1 MKIWKDYLGSKAKC
15 VENDY
20 KNYIMN
26 NYKSD
31 ENTHKS
37 FDFNMARMKF
47 DAEWIDL
54 MEKQPKLIY
63 KFAGGYSCC
72 GRNYFFSE
80 FKDILDSKEEIIIII
95 DGYEDISNGSLKK
108 VLFTVKCELDI
119 NSNFLNYYDRN
130 NNIFRTEKA
139 DNIDYDDMIT
149 TLMNEAVK

>member
-1 MKIWKDYLGSKAKC
+1 MKIWKDYLVSKAKC

-26 NYKSD
+26 NYKSY
-31 ENTHKS
+31 ENNHKN
-37 FDFNMARMKF
+37 FDFNMARMNF

-54 MEKQPKLIY
+54 MDKQPKLIY
-63 KFAGGYSCC
+63 KIAGAYSWC
-72 GRNYFFSE
+72 GRNYFFST
-80 FKDILDSKEEIIIII
+80 FKDTLNGKEEITIII
-95 DGYEDISNGSLKK
+95 DGYEDISNGNLKK
-108 VLFTVKCELDI
+108 VLFKVKCELDI